1 MVGRAEHRKERH
13 TSRLCTLI
21 FCRSF
26 EQCQHKLELLQVTP
40 EEIEAAVAN
49 AIDRDR
55 ARLLED
61 RYHASTNGLLG
72 AVCSADPWSC
82 SVMAG

>member
-1 MVGRAEHRKERH
+1 M
-13 TSRLCTLI
+13 
-21 FCRSF
+21 
-26 EQCQHKLELLQVTP
+26 Q
-40 EEIEAAVAN
+40 AAVAN

-72 AVCSADPWSC
+72 AVRAEKHTCCDKALFQR
-82 SVMAG
+82 A